1 MFRERKAL
9 AQAAPF
15 CVHQGFPEW
24 AFTHQQQGMSS
35 TAQASK
41 SAHLIPKEKPPFR
54 LAGNAIT
61 HNLLQ
66 SKWIAAPTSYA
77 GLQESKGPKSE
88 CVHTLNQ
95 DVCHPLAPACTILF
109 LTIAILLPVALL
121 PGGGGGAAGDW
132 RAYLQVKSNTTG
144 KRSNCRWDWKRK
156 GAGVSGLHR
165 RGGVC
170 DEPTPPQAPAGCILT
185 ACTKNTARKMWSRT
199 WCLEVFV
206 C

>member
-121 PGGGGGAAGDW
+121 PGGGGGARRGIGE
-132 RAYLQVKSNTTG
+132 RIC
-144 KRSNCRWDWKRK
+144 RSNLIQLAK
-156 GAGVSGLHR
+156 GATADGTERGKGL
-165 RGGVC
+165 
-170 DEPTPPQAPAGCILT
+170 AFL
-185 ACTKNTARKMWSRT
+185 ACTEGGGSVMSR
-199 WCLEVFV
+199 LPLKHLPGAS
-206 C
+206 